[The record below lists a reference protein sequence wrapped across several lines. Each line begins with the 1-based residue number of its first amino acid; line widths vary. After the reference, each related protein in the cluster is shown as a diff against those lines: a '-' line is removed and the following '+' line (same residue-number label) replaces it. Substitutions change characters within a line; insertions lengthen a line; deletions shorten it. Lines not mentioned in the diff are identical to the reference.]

1 MHIDTHI
8 TSLPL
13 SHHQVFQLQTPFK
26 DQFKDKFQQISIFDA
41 SWLRPKLVGLES
53 AGDLAI
59 ILIVNMY
66 VILIQKRAR
75 AKHSM
80 WWDHEGQL

>member
-13 SHHQVFQLQTPFK
+13 SPHQVFQLQTPFK

-41 SWLRPKLVGLES
+41 SWLRPKLVWLKNS
-53 AGDLAI
+53 GDLAI
-59 ILIVNMY
+59 ISIVSLYMI
-66 VILIQKRAR
+66 V
-75 AKHSM
+75 
-80 WWDHEGQL
+80 